1 MITVYRNSVQSW
13 EIDQMGHMNVQFYF
27 EKALQGCV
35 VLWRDLGIGEQYTE
49 LGNQNIFLKK
59 AHIRFLREQRPGS
72 PFFIQAGILEVNQ
85 FSIKIY
91 LELIETITE
100 NVSATFNFEF
110 SFNDNFSFDRRE
122 SLNKNIKKH
131 QMELPEYGKARGL
144 SMNDEVPLSLSQAS
158 DKDMLDSFE
167 AVVLLRQCD
176 DNKFIKPSSYMGIV
190 SDSTPHLLAYTGTI
204 DENGMTNVGSAALE
218 YRFDFL
224 KYASLGTHLKT
235 KSAVGSIAGKT
246 FVWKHWIFDV
256 ANGDAVAIASA
267 VAVTMDLKKR
277 KSIPIPLEMSE
288 ALKRLVF

>member
-27 EKALQGCV
+27 EKAMQGCL
-35 VLWRDLGIGEQYTE
+35 VLWRDLGIGEEYTE
-49 LGNQNIFLKK
+49 LGNQNIFLNK
-59 AHIRFLREQRPGS
+59 AHIRFFREQRPGS

-85 FSIKIY
+85 LSIKIY
-91 LELIETITE
+91 LELIETITKKA
-100 NVSATFNFEF
+100 SASFNFEF
-110 SFNDNFSFDRRE
+110 SFTDYFSFDRRE
-122 SLNKNIKKH
+122 SLNKNIKKY
-131 QMELPEYGKARGL
+131 QIELPEYGKARGL
-144 SMNDEVPLSLSQAS
+144 SIKDEVPLSLSQAS

-167 AVVLLRQCD
+167 ATVLLRQCD
-176 DNKFIKPSSYMGIV
+176 DNNFIKPSSYMGIV

-224 KYASLGTHLKT
+224 KYVVLGTHLKT
-235 KSAVGSIAGKT
+235 KSAVGSIARKT

-267 VAVTMDLKKR
+267 VAVTMDLNKR

-288 ALKRLVF
+288 ALKKLIF